1 MRENEGWLEA
11 GIFKFEYPGA
21 GSVSG
26 RKCAKVNRQ
35 EIFRRELGENHERIE
50 GAVWKLGL
58 AAAVFYRRPVAI
70 LTRPI
75 NKKNPRRPPSPS
87 RRQTERQPKKKRRR
101 SSILVRHLNEGCFK
115 RGDGVEGWRD
125 EERLNPSPDVRNK
138 GGGPPPSAP
147 FLPVR
152 SVFGAS
158 WLLPAH
164 ETVVRAFVG
173 QIISIF
179 SSS

>member
-1 MRENEGWLEA
+1 ML
-11 GIFKFEYPGA
+11 
-21 GSVSG
+21 SVG
-26 RKCAKVNRQ
+26 KGVQTGYWKRQ

-75 NKKNPRRPPSPS
+75 NKKIPVVLPPRPAA
-87 RRQTERQPKKKRRR
+87 RRNDNRKKNDVGR

-125 EERLNPSPDVRNK
+125 EERLTVTATAAAAALCRTSVTKVAVPCPPRLAFPFVPFSA
-138 GGGPPPSAP
+138 PPSYHRRMKRWYG
-147 FLPVR
+147 LLSVR
-152 SVFGAS
+152 
-158 WLLPAH
+158 
-164 ETVVRAFVG
+164 
-173 QIISIF
+173 
-179 SSS
+179 